1 MENST
6 TPPAETPTDEV
17 ILEIRDL
24 AVCKHIIE
32 TASDRGAFR
41 ANELQVV
48 GLTYDRISRWLELNG
63 PKETTE
69 SAESAEM
76 SVEQGEQND

>member
-6 TPPAETPTDEV
+6 TPAETTLPPADE
-17 ILEIRDL
+17 ITLDLRDI
-24 AVCKHIIE
+24 AVCKQIIE
-32 TASDRGAFR
+32 TASERGAFR

-69 SAESAEM
+69 SAEM
-76 SVEQGEQND
+76 SVEQGEKND

>member
-6 TPPAETPTDEV
+6 TPPVEPPADEIV
-17 ILEIRDL
+17 LEIRDL

-41 ANELQVV
+41 ADELQVV

-69 SAESAEM
+69 SAEM
-76 SVEQGEQND
+76 SVEQGEKND

>member
-69 SAESAEM
+69 SAEM
-76 SVEQGEQND
+76 SVEQGEKND

>member
-6 TPPAETPTDEV
+6 TPTDE
-17 ILEIRDL
+17 ITLEIRDI

-32 TASDRGAFR
+32 TASERGAFR
-41 ANELQVV
+41 ANELHVV

-69 SAESAEM
+69 SAEM
-76 SVEQGEQND
+76 SVEQGEKND